1 MELEKTQTDLRELI
15 LKAKEQGFLTYDE
28 INEHL
33 PEYVRGSGEID
44 TVVDM
49 VHDLG
54 LEVLDEVPDAESLL
68 LKLESTGAEADE
80 PAETP
85 LAAASTEDLGGTGD
99 TLRTYMREMAMV
111 DLLTREQE
119 VALGRRIEEGMRQQ
133 LEALARC
140 PLIVGRLLE
149 LVDRVG
155 AGEFG
160 WDEFLIDVIDE
171 GQTAADAHAPAAE
184 SPSEEQLELD
194 ASELRSRFSRVRR
207 LHASLGRAAKR
218 HGPMSAPAERLRRRL
233 VGELL
238 PVRFVPKYLERWCG
252 ELRAAVEP
260 IRSAERTVAAVC
272 IGKAGMTRAAFLRSY
287 NGRETNPRLLE
298 NLRRQKGVRR
308 TALRTHAAE
317 LRRAQEKLRAVERTA
332 GLPLAELKETVR
344 MVTIGESKARRAK
357 KEMIEAN
364 LRLVISVAKK
374 YRNRGL
380 PFLDLIQ
387 EGNIGL
393 MKAVDKFEYRRGYKF
408 STYAHW
414 WIRQAVTRAIAD
426 QSRIIRVPVHMTER
440 IGKLSRA
447 SQQILQETG
456 REAQAEELAARM
468 QLPVEQIR
476 EMQQIASQP
485 LSMETPVGAD
495 GDAQLGDLLEDKAA
509 EAPPESATEAW
520 LKRDARA
527 LLETLTPREAK
538 VLAMRFGI
546 GTSSEHTLEE
556 VGREFSVSRERIRQI
571 EARALRKLR
580 EPGCAEHL
588 RSFLER

>member
-1 MELEKTQTDLRELI
+1 MELEKTQDLRELI

-33 PEYVRGSGEID
+33 PGDLRGSEEID
-44 TVVDM
+44 AVVDM
-49 VHDLG
+49 VHELG
-54 LEVLDEVPDAESLL
+54 LEVLDEVPDEGGLL
-68 LKLESTGAEADE
+68 LRIEAARAEANE
-80 PAETP
+80 SAETSP
-85 LAAASTEDLGGTGD
+85 AAAPTEEGGSAGD
-99 TLRTYMREMAMV
+99 TLRTYMREMATV

-133 LEALARC
+133 LEALARS
-140 PLIVGRLLE
+140 PLVLNRVFE
-149 LVDRVG
+149 LADRVG
-155 AGEFG
+155 TEEFG
-160 WDEFLIDVIDE
+160 WEEFVIGVIDQ
-171 GQTAADAHAPAAE
+171 GQATTGTQAGMLAPG
-184 SPSEEQLELD
+184 EEPPALD
-194 ASELRSRFSRVRR
+194 ARELRSRFSRLRKLRAGVE
-207 LHASLGRAAKR
+207 RAAKR
-218 HGPMSAPAERLRRRL
+218 YGTTSAAVERARRRL
-233 VGELL
+233 IDELL
-238 PVRFVPKYLERWCG
+238 PVRFAPKYLEQWCA
-252 ELRAAVEP
+252 ELRATVEP
-260 IRSAERTVAAVC
+260 IRAAERAIAAVC
-272 IGKAGMTRAAFLRSY
+272 IAKGGMARAAFLRSY
-287 NGRETNPRLLE
+287 SGRETNPRLLE

-308 TALRTHAAE
+308 KALHTHAPE
-317 LRRAQEKLRAVERTA
+317 LRQAQEKLRAVEQAA
-332 GLPLAELKETVR
+332 GLPVAGLKETIR
-344 MVTIGESKARRAK
+344 LVTIGESKARRAK

-440 IGKLSRA
+440 IGKLSRV

-456 REAQAEELAARM
+456 REAQADELAARM
-468 QLPVEQIR
+468 KLPVEQIR
-476 EMQQIASQP
+476 EMQQIANQP
-485 LSMETPVGAD
+485 VSMETPVGAD
-495 GDAQLGDLLEDKAA
+495 GDMQLGDLLEDKAA
-509 EAPPESATEAW
+509 EAPPEFATEAW

-588 RSFLER
+588 RSFLEN